1 MAVTF
6 KQQPQAFTPSDNPI
20 MFVFESNNT
29 NLPNFE
35 FLIEVYQW
43 NGNIGNST
51 KLSTHRVFPTLGNQ
65 SYFDASE
72 TISNYLN
79 AAKIP
84 SDTEVLFKANND
96 DTFSIIVNER
106 FGDFTNTAN
115 FAISD
120 EFTSWKACLSDL
132 EFEKYNHLLYKAESN
147 DFKFFLTNK
156 KIVNDGIISFSEKTF
171 AYFYWGGTQTIT
183 IDLNVFDN
191 DDNIIDTTT
200 LSVNQGAGV
209 YGVQLNAEIW
219 NAVESLNISNAFLL
233 EKDLRRNTSFIAGYS
248 MIIKTPYFPFQAP
261 LALPQ
266 IASNCYPLERKNTLF
281 YLNKLGGYDAFVFAQ
296 NFKRRKTTNRNTM
309 EKAYGIQTQDAYVFK
324 STQRKT
330 NYLNRSEFRET
341 LQTNWLSE
349 DTHNLLIDELIESP
363 LVFRFDE
370 DNNIEYLQLTDTSSE
385 YKYRDFETLYQLSI
399 NIETSKYSKSARL

>member
-43 NGNIGNST
+43 NGNVGNST

-65 SYFDASE
+65 AYFDASE

-96 DTFSIIVNER
+96 DTFAIIVNER

-132 EFEKYNHLLYKAESN
+132 EFEKYDAD
-147 DFKFFLTNK
+147 DF
-156 KIVNDGIISFSEKTF
+156 IVNANNGRFLSNSKFQFADKRF
-171 AYFYWGGTQTIT
+171 AYFYYDGIGT
-183 IDLNVFDN
+183 LNVNFN
-191 DDNIIDTTT
+191 SRNIQTGAIDSINVPVS
-200 LSVNQGAGV
+200 LGKGV
-209 YGVQLNAEIW
+209 YGVNCDLVVLNNEISLDIN
-219 NAVESLNISNAFLL
+219 NANELVVS
-233 EKDLRRNTSFIAGYS
+233 
-248 MIIKTPYFPFQAP
+248 IINSQGTQDEVNLFKFPYFRFQFP

-266 IASNCYPLERKNTLF
+266 VLNNCYPLQRKNTLH
-281 YLNKLGGYDAFVFAQ
+281 YLNKLGGIDTFVFAH

-309 EKAYGIQTQDAYVFK
+309 EKAYGRQIQDAYVFT

-330 NYLNRSEFRET
+330 NYLNRSEFSET

-370 DNNIEYLQLTDTSSE
+370 NGNKEFLQLTDTSSE
-385 YKYRDFETLYQLSI
+385 YKYRDYETLYQLSI